1 MKEKEIIEILLKDSE
16 EEKLFLEADEVRR
29 KNLGEEVHLRGLLEF
44 SNICAKNCLYCG
56 LRKDNHFLKRYRM
69 SQEEILNSC
78 LQAQELGL
86 KTVVLQSGEDG
97 YFTTSKMEDLISKIK
112 SKTRLAV
119 TLSIGELSRADYFR
133 LKEAGAD
140 RFLMR
145 FETSDR
151 ALFSK
156 YKPDSSYRRRF
167 ECLRWMREAGFQ
179 VGSGIMVG
187 LPGQSVKS
195 LAKDILLIKE
205 LELDMISIGPFIANP
220 DTPLAGNNKNN
231 LKAALKV
238 LAITRILC
246 PKAHMPATSA
256 MEALSAN
263 GRALALK
270 AGANVIMPN
279 ITPEKYR
286 KDYLLY
292 PGKIAISQSPIETVK
307 NAREFIKKIGRIEA
321 KDYGHSLRSQDERKN
336 S

>member
-1 MKEKEIIEILLKDSE
+1 MKKEEIIEILLKYP

-44 SNICAKNCLYCG
+44 SNICTRNCLYCG
-56 LRKDNHFLKRYRM
+56 LRKYNPFIKRYRM
-69 SQEEILNSC
+69 SEEEILNSC

-97 YFTTSKMEDLISKIK
+97 YFTVSKMEDLISKIK

-119 TLSIGELSRADYFR
+119 TLSIGELSREEYFR

-140 RFLMR
+140 RFFMR
-145 FETSDR
+145 FETSDK

-156 YKPDSSYRRRF
+156 YKPDSSYIRRF
-167 ECLRWMREAGFQ
+167 DCLRWMREAGFQ

-187 LPGQSVKS
+187 LPGQSVES
-195 LAKDILLIKE
+195 LANDILLFKE
-205 LELDMISIGPFIANP
+205 LELDMIGIGPFIPNP

-231 LKAALKV
+231 LKTALKV
-238 LAITRILC
+238 LAVTRILC

-256 MEALSAN
+256 METLSTN
-263 GRALALK
+263 GRELALK

-292 PGKIAISQSPIETVK
+292 PGKIAIYQSSIETVK
-307 NAREFIKKIGRIEA
+307 NVRELIKKIGRIEA
-321 KDYGHSLRSQDERKN
+321 KDYGHSLRSQYERKN

>member
-1 MKEKEIIEILLKDSE
+1 MKKEEIIEILLKDPE

-44 SNICAKNCLYCG
+44 SNICARNCLYCG
-56 LRKDNHFLKRYRM
+56 LRKDNPFVKRYRM

-97 YFTTSKMEDLISKIK
+97 YFTDSKMEDLISKIK

-119 TLSIGELSRADYFR
+119 TLSVGELPRADYFR

-140 RFLMR
+140 RFFMR
-145 FETSDR
+145 FETSDT

-156 YKPDSSYRRRF
+156 YKPDSSYIRRF
-167 ECLRWMREAGFQ
+167 DCLRWMREAGFQ

-195 LAKDILLIKE
+195 LAKDILLFKE
-205 LELDMISIGPFIANP
+205 LELEMIGIGPFIANP

-238 LAITRILC
+238 LAVTRILC
-246 PKAHMPATSA
+246 PKAHMPAASA

-263 GRALALK
+263 GRDLALK

-321 KDYGHSLRSQDERKN
+321 KDYGHSLRSQDERK
-336 S
+336 SS